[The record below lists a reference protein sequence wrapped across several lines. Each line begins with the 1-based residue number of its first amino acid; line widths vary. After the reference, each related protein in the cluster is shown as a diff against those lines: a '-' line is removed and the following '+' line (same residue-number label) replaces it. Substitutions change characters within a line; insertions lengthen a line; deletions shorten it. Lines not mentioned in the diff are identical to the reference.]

1 MKWIYSSIACVIIII
16 ICFFF
21 FMKKDNN
28 SKYSKE
34 LNKVINTKIKYDN
47 LEKIYYDKSGDM
59 IGSLEEISIDV
70 DKKTLQYRHT
80 QAHDIPVEVE
90 IYQIT
95 NDDIKELAKM
105 IKEYN
110 LPAWSKLS
118 MSDMIAY
125 DATSESITLRYN
137 NASFGGDQIEWYRI
151 SFDMDIPE
159 DGYPLLRSFRDKM
172 YSYIDSNNLIEKY
185 IEEKDRFNE

>member
-1 MKWIYSSIACVIIII
+1 MKWIYSGIVCAIIII
-16 ICFFF
+16 ICVFF
-21 FMKKDNN
+21 FMKKDDN

-34 LNKVINTKIKYDN
+34 LNKIINTKIKYDK

-70 DKKTLQYRHT
+70 DKKALQYRHT
-80 QAHDIPVEVE
+80 EAHDIPVEVE

-95 NDDIKELAKM
+95 DDDIKKLEKM

-110 LPAWSKLS
+110 LPAWSKLP

-125 DATSESITLRYN
+125 DAATESITLRYD
-137 NASFGGDQIEWYRI
+137 NAKVGGEKIEWYTI
-151 SFDMDIPE
+151 SFDMEIPY
-159 DGYPLLRSFRDKM
+159 DGYPLIRGFIDKL
-172 YSYIDSNNLIEKY
+172 YSYIDKDNLIEKY